1 MNLRMRTSTSAAECV
16 EQLNRILSS
25 EGFSKKESFE
35 KKRKI
40 MIEEVTSA
48 QYKNLEVEK
57 LEQSINEQFEK
68 WEADKTNQEVTNH
81 LMALYNKAIE
91 YWSAQGNLERSQ
103 MYL

>member
-1 MNLRMRTSTSAAECV
+1 V
-16 EQLNRILSS
+16 EKLNRILKN
-25 EGFSKKESFE
+25 EGFSKADSFE

-48 QYKNLEVEK
+48 QYSGLEVDK
-57 LEQSINEQFEK
+57 LEQSINEQFQL
-68 WEADKTNQEVTNH
+68 WEADRSNEDITNH

-91 YWSAQGNLERSQ
+91 YWGAQGNLERSQ

>member
-1 MNLRMRTSTSAAECV
+1 MSAADCV
-16 EQLNRILSS
+16 EQLNRILRN
-25 EGFSKKESFE
+25 EGFNKKESFE

-91 YWSAQGNLERSQ
+91 YWGAQGNLERSQ

>member
-1 MNLRMRTSTSAAECV
+1 MEK
-16 EQLNRILSS
+16 LNRILKN
-25 EGFSKKESFE
+25 EGFSKADSFE

-48 QYKNLEVEK
+48 QYSGLEVDK
-57 LEQSINEQFEK
+57 LEQSINEQFQL
-68 WEADKTNQEVTNH
+68 WEADRSNEDITNH

-91 YWSAQGNLERSQ
+91 YWGAQGNLERSQ

>member
-1 MNLRMRTSTSAAECV
+1 MER
-16 EQLNRILSS
+16 LNRILKN
-25 EGFSKKESFE
+25 EGFSKADSFE

-48 QYKNLEVEK
+48 QYTGLEVDK
-57 LEQSINEQFEK
+57 LEQSISEQFQL
-68 WEADKTNQEVTNH
+68 WEADKSNEDTTNH

-91 YWSAQGNLERSQ
+91 YWGAQGNLERSQ